1 MNWWIDE
8 SRAEVYFSIDQVLSI
23 VICPM
28 PLTRVP
34 NTHCN
39 ACLTVSELLRN
50 DRHHDHHPDH
60 HDHRDHLSHMK
71 TSNFWSGLVKRQKSY
86 LVIRCC
92 VTKISFYALFAW
104 SVTLASGRR
113 RYTTCNDWYSNC
125 VISVAKKIVQ
135 NFLQHFVLE
144 PVLFTLSG
152 THTVWSYRKIQASGT
167 KVMQICTPTL
177 HSQIWRLSPRFPPH
191 TRALPPTLRFCS
203 LHVFM
208 L

>member
-1 MNWWIDE
+1 MNQGQKFI
-8 SRAEVYFSIDQVLSI
+8 SQLIKFFPSSS
-23 VICPM
+23 
-28 PLTRVP
+28 VP
-34 NTHCN
+34 CHWPECLTHCN

-50 DRHHDHHPDH
+50 DRHHDHHHDH

-71 TSNFWSGLVKRQKSY
+71 TSNFLSGLVKRQKSY

-92 VTKISFYALFAW
+92 VTKKNYALFAW

-125 VISVAKKIVQ
+125 VISIATKIVQ

-152 THTVWSYRKIQASGT
+152 THTVWSYYRKIQASGI

>member
-8 SRAEVYFSIDQVLSI
+8 SSIEVYFSIDQFLSG

-50 DRHHDHHPDH
+50 DRHHDHHHDH

-71 TSNFWSGLVKRQKSY
+71 TSNFLSGLVKRQKSY
-86 LVIRCC
+86 LVIMMFCH
-92 VTKISFYALFAW
+92 KNSFYALFAW

-135 NFLQHFVLE
+135 NFLQHFVFGTSVVHPLWHSHSL
-144 PVLFTLSG
+144 VLSQNTGLWHQSNANMHTYSSFTNLAIVPSIS
-152 THTVWSYRKIQASGT
+152 TSYKGFATYS
-167 KVMQICTPTL
+167 
-177 HSQIWRLSPRFPPH
+177 
-191 TRALPPTLRFCS
+191 
-203 LHVFM
+203 
-208 L
+208 

>member
-1 MNWWIDE
+1 MNQE
-8 SRAEVYFSIDQVLSI
+8 VEVYFSIDQFLSI

-92 VTKISFYALFAW
+92 VTKKNYALFAW

-113 RYTTCNDWYSNC
+113 RYIQIAMIDIQIVSYQSRKKLFKIFYNILYWNQCCSPSLALTQFGPT
-125 VISVAKKIVQ
+125 IAK
-135 NFLQHFVLE
+135 
-144 PVLFTLSG
+144 
-152 THTVWSYRKIQASGT
+152 YRPLAS
-167 KVMQICTPTL
+167 K
-177 HSQIWRLSPRFPPH
+177 
-191 TRALPPTLRFCS
+191 
-203 LHVFM
+203 
-208 L
+208 